1 MIRTIR
7 FLIPLLLLASV
18 AGASVPPEKSRGLYE
33 QVTPSLVAVQYAWMT
48 ELGRHELIGAGI
60 VVGADL
66 VLVPLEF
73 VSPQIPDE
81 QMKDFKV
88 IVPSDKEDPQEI
100 DAVFEGRD
108 ERTNMGLV
116 RAKTSQ
122 HWKPVKF
129 EDTPL
134 QVGDTILSVG
144 ILPQMA
150 AYKSYIVEGSVSALL
165 RGETPQVLVNGG
177 GLAAVGSPVF
187 NADGK
192 AVGIVMYQQGQ
203 PLLLNDRRAAL
214 TSITSPPKLFVPA
227 RDFLLTMQDPPTP
240 KKAVELPW
248 LGAPELKGLTKEVAE
263 ALNLKNQPAIQVE
276 YVIPDAPAAKAG
288 LKQGD
293 IILKFNGKPL
303 ERGDEDTELPEIFK
317 RRLLRYKPGQT
328 VTISV
333 LREQDQPPKDIQ
345 VTLGEQP
352 KRANTAKRFYAEDT
366 GFVVR
371 ELVFADTYMR
381 KLPGDQKGVMVDL
394 ERPQS
399 AAQVGGLKRGDIVI
413 RLNNNAVDD
422 LDGFEKAYK
431 ALRKDHARDPIVLV
445 VQRENK
451 EDTIRI
457 EPPQ

>member
-1 MIRTIR
+1 MIRMIR
-7 FLIPLLLLASV
+7 FLTPLLLLAGVSWS
-18 AGASVPPEKSRGLYE
+18 SVPPEASRNLYE
-33 QVTPSLVAVQYAWMT
+33 QVTPSLVAVQYAWVT
-48 ELGRHELIGAGI
+48 ELGRHELIGAGVI
-60 VVGADL
+60 VGEDL

-88 IVPSDKEDPQEI
+88 IVPSTAEDPQEI

-129 EDTPL
+129 EDVSL
-134 QVGDTILSVG
+134 EVGDTILSVG

-187 NADGK
+187 NQDGK
-192 AVGIVMYQQGQ
+192 AVGVVMYQQGQ

-303 ERGDEDTELPEIFK
+303 E
-317 RRLLRYKPGQT
+317 
-328 VTISV
+328 
-333 LREQDQPPKDIQ
+333 
-345 VTLGEQP
+345 
-352 KRANTAKRFYAEDT
+352 
-366 GFVVR
+366 
-371 ELVFADTYMR
+371 
-381 KLPGDQKGVMVDL
+381 
-394 ERPQS
+394 
-399 AAQVGGLKRGDIVI
+399 
-413 RLNNNAVDD
+413 
-422 LDGFEKAYK
+422 
-431 ALRKDHARDPIVLV
+431 
-445 VQRENK
+445 
-451 EDTIRI
+451 
-457 EPPQ
+457 